1 MQKCDFYRDMQRL
14 NLAKNKLSLIPHDA
28 LSGLA
33 YLETLELSDNP
44 INQINEGDFNGK
56 LFHSPSQFSNYFS
69 IFLNANVHL
78 GRASELAAT
87 DYALSLFYRSVRCQM
102 LLMGWT
108 QLFFFSFLQGVTTSF
123 YILFYKKGVLWFEPG
138 SGYIW
143 LFFGLWSSFSIFFV
157 NN

>member
-1 MQKCDFYRDMQRL
+1 MQRL

-87 DYALSLFYRSVRCQM
+87 DYALSLFYRSVRYQM

-108 QLFFFSFLQGVTTSF
+108 QLFFF
-123 YILFYKKGVLWFEPG
+123 LFYKVSQQVFTFYFTKKESYDLNPG
-138 SGYIW
+138 PDTFGYF
-143 LFFGLWSSFSIFFV
+143 LACEVVFPYFFV

>member
-78 GRASELAAT
+78 GRARELVAT
-87 DYALSLFYRSVRCQM
+87 DYAFSLFYRSVRYQM
-102 LLMGWT
+102 LFMGWT
-108 QLFFFSFLQGVTTSF
+108 QLFFFCFFTRCHNKFLHF
-123 YILFYKKGVLWFEPG
+123 ILQKRSLM
-138 SGYIW
+138 I
-143 LFFGLWSSFSIFFV
+143 
-157 NN
+157 